1 MLATFD
7 TLLERG
13 LSSAGRRRAV
23 RFRAPGAFACLQGV
37 VTDRPRGRMERIP
50 DSPDDQTDLSAE
62 EAPPRQ
68 GTRLSRPDEVGR
80 WPSHPGGPPSPRP
93 KAADSLTIGR
103 GSNTPRLVML
113 SRPQDFAAFQGGGTT
128 RSHPLLIARFRRTD
142 LETTRFGLSTGRA
155 LGGAVVR
162 NRVRRRL
169 REALRMM
176 SPSFQPGWDV
186 LIIAKPAIVEA
197 DQDTLVGAL
206 RRTLSKGG
214 ALGGSTG

>member
-1 MLATFD
+1 MTVRRPRWGRRASQATDPAVEAASRGPLTFD
-7 TLLERG
+7 TLLARG

-23 RFRAPGAFACLQGV
+23 RFRAPGAFACLLGV

-50 DSPDDQTDLSAE
+50 DSPDEADLSAQ

-68 GTRLSRPDEVGR
+68 GTRLPRPNEVGR
-80 WPSHPGGPPSPRP
+80 RPSHPGGPPSPRP

-162 NRVRRRL
+162 NRDRKSTRL
-169 REALRMM
+169 NSSHCTPSRM
-176 SPSFQPGWDV
+176 PSS
-186 LIIAKPAIVEA
+186 A
-197 DQDTLVGAL
+197 
-206 RRTLSKGG
+206 
-214 ALGGSTG
+214 